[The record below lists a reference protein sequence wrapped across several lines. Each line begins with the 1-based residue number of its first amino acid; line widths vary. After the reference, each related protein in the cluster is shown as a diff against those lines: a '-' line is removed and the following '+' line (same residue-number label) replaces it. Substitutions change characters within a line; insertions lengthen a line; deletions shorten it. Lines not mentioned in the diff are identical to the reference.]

1 MLQKLKDMAADKE
14 MGFLDH
20 LEEMRWVIIK
30 SLIALFVCCMGTFFF
45 FSYVNDFLLGP
56 LHSAEAML
64 GQKIPIRMAN
74 FTSPIFIILYM
85 VILSGFALAIPF
97 TAYFVASFIVP
108 ALTKSEKKVLIPGIL
123 SAILLFF
130 IGAAMTYY
138 LILPLGLYFSTN
150 ISAQYLQ
157 TEMFVDAQS
166 YYGLVCMAILGIG
179 LSFEV
184 PLLQVILIYLGVL
197 KVQVLKKC
205 RRWVIVILFTIA
217 AIITP
222 PDIVTQIV
230 LALPL
235 WLLFELALIVGAAL
249 RKKKEA
255 AELREEQLEK
265 EQEERERQEELRQKE
280 LRKQKALESGEPI
293 EDESEDPSNPDEQNN
308 GQEGEIADENS
319 DNTNQELTD
328 YGDGN
333 RGNYNDYYGDRAY
346 DSENYDDYAES
357 YNYRGYDEE
366 YDALQQDQPE
376 EKSALFPDWDL
387 NEPNLFPDFSSANDA
402 TNTSNN

>member
-1 MLQKLKDMAADKE
+1 
-14 MGFLDH
+14 
-20 LEEMRWVIIK
+20 
-30 SLIALFVCCMGTFFF
+30 
-45 FSYVNDFLLGP
+45 
-56 LHSAEAML
+56 
-64 GQKIPIRMAN
+64 
-74 FTSPIFIILYM
+74 
-85 VILSGFALAIPF
+85 
-97 TAYFVASFIVP
+97 
-108 ALTKSEKKVLIPGIL
+108 
-123 SAILLFF
+123 
-130 IGAAMTYY
+130 
-138 LILPLGLYFSTN
+138 
-150 ISAQYLQ
+150 
-157 TEMFVDAQS
+157 MFVDAQS

-222 PDIVTQIV
+222 PDVVTQIV
-230 LALPL
+230 LAVPL
-235 WLLFELALIVGAAL
+235 WLLFELALIVGSAL

-255 AELREEQLEK
+255 AELKEEQLEK

-280 LRKQKALESGEPI
+280 LRKQKALESGEPL
-293 EDESEDPSNPDEQNN
+293 EDESEESGNPSEQNN
-308 GQEGEIADENS
+308 EQEGEIADENS

-328 YGDGN
+328 YGDGD